1 MSPAERKFMKE
12 IDEKILHASPEEIKK
27 IQELDRKSQL
37 DGTTIYDVYC
47 ESKIQSR
54 EHRLTSNLQFF
65 SKQKKKDLS

>member
-12 IDEKILHASPEEIKK
+12 LDEKILHASPEEIKK

-37 DGTTIYDVYC
+37 DGITIYDVYY
-47 ESKIQSR
+47 ESKIQSD
-54 EHRLTSNLQFF
+54 EHRLTSNLQSF